1 MRMPLFI
8 KISVELS
15 IRNCIKRPLG
25 VKMGIKVDKWKYQK
39 IKYPILI
46 YNHGYQKNQIAWYC
60 VQPQFSI
67 FFEKIK

>member
-1 MRMPLFI
+1 
-8 KISVELS
+8 
-15 IRNCIKRPLG
+15 LG